1 MHDAKRRAQETYNAT
16 ADFFDDPALGFW
28 DRFGRATVDRL
39 ELPPGAIVLDAC
51 AGSGAS
57 ALPAAGRVGPSG
69 KVVAVDLADNLLA
82 LARAK
87 ADRHGLGNLETRHG
101 DIEALDY
108 PPGAFDAV
116 IIVFGVFFLPDMA
129 AATAA
134 LWRLVGPGGQL
145 AVTTWGPRTFEPA
158 NSEFWDAV
166 DRVRPDLTRAYNPW
180 DSLTD
185 PDAVG
190 ALLAAAG
197 AEQARV
203 EAVAGSHT
211 LRSPED
217 FWTIV
222 RGSGYRATHDAM
234 SVGERDAVRAR
245 CLAAI
250 VDRQITTI
258 ETNVVYAQATKPH
271 LADRMVG
278 EDAGKS
284 VVEEARADRKRWVG
298 GEPSLHPGH
307 EFYTVR
313 PGQSTG

>member
-1 MHDAKRRAQETYNAT
+1 MDDPKRRAEETYNA
-16 ADFFDDPALGFW
+16 AAEFFDDPALGFW
-28 DRFGRATVDRL
+28 DRFGRETVDRL
-39 ELPPGAIVLDAC
+39 ELQPGDMVLDAC

-57 ALPAAGRVGPSG
+57 ALPAAERVGPSG

-82 LARAK
+82 LAQAK
-87 ADRHGLGNLETRHG
+87 ADRNGLGHLETRHG

-129 AATAA
+129 AGTAA
-134 LWRLVGPGGQL
+134 LWRLVAPGGQL
-145 AVTTWGPRTFEPA
+145 GVTTWGPRLFEPA

-166 DRVRPDLTRAYNPW
+166 DQVRPDLTRAYNPW
-180 DSLTD
+180 DALTE

-190 ALLAAAG
+190 ALLGGAG
-197 AEQARV
+197 AEPGRV

-222 RGSGYRATHDAM
+222 QGSGYRATHDAM
-234 SVGERDAVRAR
+234 SVDERQAVRAT

-250 VDRQITTI
+250 AERQITTI
-258 ETNVVYAQATKPH
+258 ETNVVYARATKPN
-271 LADRMVG
+271 
-278 EDAGKS
+278 
-284 VVEEARADRKRWVG
+284 G
-298 GEPSLHPGH
+298 GR
-307 EFYTVR
+307 T
-313 PGQSTG
+313 

>member
-1 MHDAKRRAQETYNAT
+1 MDDAKRRAQDTYNA
-16 ADFFDDPALGFW
+16 AAEFFDEPALAFW
-28 DRFGRATVDRL
+28 DRFGRTTVDRL
-39 ELPPGAIVLDAC
+39 GLRPGAIVLDAC

-57 ALPAAGRVGPSG
+57 ALPAAERVGPSG

-82 LARAK
+82 LAQAK
-87 ADRHGLGNLETRHG
+87 AARYGMRNLETRHA

-129 AATAA
+129 AGTAA
-134 LWRLVGPGGQL
+134 LWRLVAPGGQL
-145 AVTTWGPRTFEPA
+145 GVTTWGPGLFEPA
-158 NSEFWDAV
+158 NSQFWDAV
-166 DRVRPDLTRAYNPW
+166 DEVRPDLTRAYNPW
-180 DSLTD
+180 DALTE

-190 ALLAAAG
+190 ALLAGAG
-197 AEQARV
+197 AEHQRV

-222 RGSGYRATHDAM
+222 LGSGYRATYDAM
-234 SVGERDAVRAR
+234 SLDEREAVRAR

-250 VDRQITTI
+250 ADRQITTI

-271 LADRMVG
+271 
-278 EDAGKS
+278 AG
-284 VVEEARADRKRWVG
+284 RI
-298 GEPSLHPGH
+298 
-307 EFYTVR
+307 
-313 PGQSTG
+313 

>member
-1 MHDAKRRAQETYNAT
+1 MDDAKRWAQDTYNA
-16 ADFFDDPALGFW
+16 AAEFFDEPALEFW

-39 ELPPGAIVLDAC
+39 ELRPGATVLDAC

-57 ALPAAGRVGPSG
+57 ALPAAESVGPSG
-69 KVVAVDLADNLLA
+69 KVVAVDLAGNLLS

-87 ADRHGLGNLETRHG
+87 ADRHGLTNLETRHG

-108 PPGAFDAV
+108 APGSFDAV

-129 AATAA
+129 AGTAA
-134 LWRLVGPGGQL
+134 LWRLVAPGGQL
-145 AVTTWGPRTFEPA
+145 AVTTWGPGVFEPA

-166 DRVRPDLTRAYNPW
+166 DEVRPDLTRAYNPW

-190 ALLAAAG
+190 ALLAGAG
-197 AEQARV
+197 AGQARV
-203 EAVAGSHT
+203 EAVAGSHP

-222 RGSGYRATHDAM
+222 QGSGYRATHDAM
-234 SVGERDAVRAR
+234 SVDERDAVRAK

-250 VDRQITTI
+250 ARRRVTTI

-271 LADRMVG
+271 AERTCPPLLA
-278 EDAGKS
+278 
-284 VVEEARADRKRWVG
+284 
-298 GEPSLHPGH
+298 
-307 EFYTVR
+307 
-313 PGQSTG
+313 